1 MTESKH
7 IVFNKSEKQ
16 KHFISEPPSVT
27 CIDLSSHHDL
37 VPVVGGDDLEGD
49 EHPAPERVEPDPAFV
64 LRVAPLEP
72 VLATALQCA
81 ELFEFNT
88 III

>member
-1 MTESKH
+1 M
-7 IVFNKSEKQ
+7 
-16 KHFISEPPSVT
+16 
-27 CIDLSSHHDL
+27 
-37 VPVVGGDDLEGD
+37 PVVGGDDLEGD

-72 VLATALQCA
+72 MLATALQCA
-81 ELFEFNT
+81 GIIDFYT